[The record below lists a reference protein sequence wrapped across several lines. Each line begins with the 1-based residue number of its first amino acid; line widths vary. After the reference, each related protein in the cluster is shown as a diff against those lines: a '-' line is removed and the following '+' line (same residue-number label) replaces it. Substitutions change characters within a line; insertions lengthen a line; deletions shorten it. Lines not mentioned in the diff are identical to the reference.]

1 MSTPTIDYDS
11 LAQAAGGVASPAASP
26 APANASAKSNAV
38 DYDALAQA
46 AGGTA
51 QAPPSAQTGQE
62 TNDVGN
68 TVIVPK
74 DGESFADT
82 MKRAA
87 AAGGN
92 VTQSD
97 IDKEMATAPK
107 KVAETLVAA
116 PAIGAVGAGLLAAP
130 GELYGLASQLPQLG
144 SQTIN
149 AAKAL
154 AQAHPEAAKTIGKM
168 LLTGALGGD
177 LGHSAK
183 TALLGALLGSLIK

>member
-1 MSTPTIDYDS
+1 MATAQMTFDANPVQQDTPVPASTGMTFDAKPVEQGTPVSTPVST
-11 LAQAAGGVASPAASP
+11 AG
-26 APANASAKSNAV
+26 
-38 DYDALAQA
+38 Q
-46 AGGTA
+46 
-51 QAPPSAQTGQE
+51 Q

-87 AAGGN
+87 AYGKT

-107 KVAETLVAA
+107 KVAETLAAA
-116 PAIGAVGAGLLAAP
+116 PAIGVGGAALLAVP
-130 GELYGLASQLPQLG
+130 GELGALG
-144 SQTIN
+144 SQTVN
-149 AAKAL
+149 AARAL
-154 AQAHPEAAKTIGKM
+154 VQAHPEAAKVVAKM

-177 LGHSAK
+177 IGHSAK
-183 TALLGALLGSLIK
+183 TAILGALLGSLIK